1 MDFWLL
7 ADWAFAVRS
16 PGTSVTDSAGRR
28 LGLGPSLWPGFRIP
42 SPVSKRVP
50 PGRFVFLP
58 GVHITCSSSEVVVSV
73 KKRLS
78 SDTKRLRLG
87 RSCVSNGADRLS
99 GDLLFR
105 YPVTA
110 CDVVREL
117 GPAHILYRFV
127 LRYSSQKAGVLRHRL
142 ECRLNRYHHVHQ
154 LAVKPTW
161 RTATSKVL
169 RNQLGG
175 YQIQQMNADWTA
187 PRTSS
192 TYFLGQKVNLRASAD
207 FIPAGGKLYVDY
219 CYATASEVPW
229 STPSHM
235 VVGNFGCMVET
246 TGIFETRS
254 CGRVSFSFRAFQ
266 LSHGP
271 SAQVFLHCR
280 LFVMAGDPSATA
292 KSCSYNQQEGRWQ
305 DLTGPDSVCD
315 CCDSNCNPS
324 KGKNQMFEGF
334 HSSGLF
340 VFSKK
345 SRSLGTIPASNMS
358 SRLTTLDVTD
368 KSNTSSDD
376 DLVWQNNYE
385 DKGKEKVEILL
396 NKDLNPAEV
405 SRERQEASFLRAL
418 MPPQRLEGSVDVSCG
433 PISSSGLLDKLAPSS
448 VKGGVEDDYSNYGLV
463 SGVGEVM
470 FLSDY

>member
-7 ADWAFAVRS
+7 ADDA
-16 PGTSVTDSAGRR
+16 
-28 LGLGPSLWPGFRIP
+28 
-42 SPVSKRVP
+42 
-50 PGRFVFLP
+50 
-58 GVHITCSSSEVVVSV
+58 
-73 KKRLS
+73 
-78 SDTKRLRLG
+78 KRLRLG

-105 YPVTA
+105 YPITA

-117 GPAHILYRFV
+117 GPTYILYRFV
-127 LRYSSQKAGVLRHRL
+127 LRYSSQRAGVLRHRL
-142 ECRLNRYHHVHQ
+142 ECHLNRYHYVHQ

-161 RTATSKVL
+161 RTPISKVL
-169 RNQLGG
+169 RNRLGS
-175 YQIQQMNADWTA
+175 YQIQQMNADWTGR
-187 PRTSS
+187 RTSS

-207 FIPAGGKLYVDY
+207 FLPPGGKLYVDY

-246 TGIFETRS
+246 TGFFATRS
-254 CGRVSFSFRAFQ
+254 CGSVSFSFRAFQ

-280 LFVMAGDPSATA
+280 LFVMVGGPSAAA
-292 KSCSYNQQEGRWQ
+292 KSCSYNAEEGRWQ

-315 CCDSNCNPS
+315 CCDSSCNPS
-324 KGKNQMFEGF
+324 KGKNQMLEGF

-345 SRSLGTIPASNMS
+345 SRSLGTIPAWNTS
-358 SRLTTLDVTD
+358 SHLPTLDVTD
-368 KSNTSSDD
+368 NSNTSGED
-376 DLVWQNNYE
+376 DLVWQNNYDE
-385 DKGKEKVEILL
+385 KEKVDILL
-396 NKDLNPAEV
+396 HKDLNPEEV
-405 SRERQEASFLRAL
+405 CRERQEKSLLKAL
-418 MPPQRLEGSVDVSCG
+418 MPPCQKEEGSVEVSCDPG
-433 PISSSGLLDKLAPSS
+433 LRMGKPKCPISSGLSDKLAPSS

-463 SGVGEVM
+463 SGMGEVM
-470 FLSDY
+470 LLSDH